1 MQLKRTHLA
10 GLLTACACVLALIPA
25 PARAEGLDTPLAD
38 DFEEIALQAQSGDE
52 RDAFAPEEG
61 FSLQAQSSRPS
72 CFDLRHV
79 MEGGVERNYVTPVRQ
94 QNPFGSC
101 WGFGA
106 VAAAET
112 SLLSSGLVSDP
123 ATLNLS
129 EKQVVWFNA
138 VALGDTA
145 SPQYG
150 EGMAFGFDI
159 QPSARYDAGGLTSY
173 ATGLFA
179 SGVGPTS
186 EDTNTRYG
194 QIFRYSG
201 LNGEVVNDN
210 VTWLD
215 ENGVEQRGFRKVYYS
230 EGDDW
235 SMPEAYRFWQDY
247 QLRESYLLPSPS
259 DCKTD
264 ADLAEANDAIKD
276 QLLSH
281 HAVAINFCAPTSQ
294 PGQQS
299 VFNDVLSENWAQYDN
314 SKSPSNHVVTI
325 VGYDDSYPKS
335 NFATEP
341 PADGAWLVK
350 NSWGSDLL
358 DFPDNGYRH
367 WGLLEGMDVVGSSY
381 EATSQLHTGYFWL
394 SYYDTT
400 IRNPET
406 YDFGAGDASI
416 TIDQHDFMQVTD
428 YERYD
433 TEGPNRTANVFTAA
447 QDECLEGI
455 SFMTA
460 APGTTV
466 SWRVYLLKDDATGP
480 EDGECVASVDAQ
492 PYALGGYHRVHLD
505 DDAQV
510 MLAAGQ
516 RYAIVVEQRTP
527 SGKYSFT
534 VNTAISEATSYNGSV
549 WFEGVVNKGESF
561 FYVDGAWRDL
571 SDDSIRATLED
582 DRVSID
588 NFSIKGYASAAEYDP
603 SQPSPPDPPEGQTRA
618 PYLEVRRSTGALA
631 ADFELD
637 QRDTAKFRCTIRG
650 ATDDVS
656 VQPTFTWKVS
666 DESIFAVEPNA
677 ERDGAE
683 AVVRPL
689 HHGEAYL
696 TVDAGIYGSCTVLVT
711 VPKLNILGASI
722 ADADRE
728 SVYTGQPIEPEP
740 KEVYVS
746 GLDYEYNYDIVRG
759 TDYEVV
765 YENNVRCGRAEVI
778 VRGIGAYGGEVKTD
792 MWRDLSFLIL
802 PAKAH
807 ITSVVPGDAGIQVS
821 FASQQESGISG
832 YELSWKKVTGAD
844 GESPAAASEGKA
856 QTKRLGADAT
866 SATIEGLTKGAR
878 YEISLRAYV
887 TTTDLDLDLEED
899 IQEYR
904 EADHFG
910 EADKATCVASAPSEE
925 GDDPHQD
932 DSNSNEVDPAPQND
946 SNPDEGGPA
955 PKDDSNPSKD
965 GRPSKAGSSPSKAH
979 PTAASKRSLPR
990 TGDVAYPILPA
1001 FLAGCI
1007 LVTAGGHL
1015 RRPQRKGKHAR
1026 R

>member
-1 MQLKRTHLA
+1 MQFKRTHFA
-10 GLLTACACVLALIPA
+10 RLLVASACALALTPA
-25 PARAEGLDTPLAD
+25 PARAEGSDTPLAD
-38 DFEEIALQAQSGDE
+38 DFAEVALQAQSSDE
-52 RDAFAPEEG
+52 RDAFAPEDG
-61 FSLQAQSSRPS
+61 FLLQVQSSRPS

-79 MEGGVERNYVTPVRQ
+79 MEGGVERSYVTPVRQ

-106 VAAAET
+106 IAAAET
-112 SLLSSGLVSDP
+112 SLLSSGLADDP

-150 EGMAFGFDI
+150 EGMTFGFDI
-159 QPSARYDAGGLTSY
+159 QPSARYDSGGLTSY

-186 EDTNTRYG
+186 EDTETNYG
-194 QIFRYSG
+194 RIFRYSG
-201 LNGEVVNDN
+201 LNGEVVNDA

-230 EGDDW
+230 DSDDW

-247 QLRESYLLPSPS
+247 QLRESYLMPSPS
-259 DCKTD
+259 DCRTD
-264 ADLAEANDAIKD
+264 AELAAANGAIKD

-281 HAVAINFCAPTSQ
+281 RAVAINFCAPTSQ

-314 SKSPSNHVVTI
+314 SNSPSNHVVTI
-325 VGYDDSYPKS
+325 VGYDDAYPKG

-381 EATSQLHTGYFWL
+381 EATSQMHTGYFWL

-433 TEGPNRTANVFTAA
+433 TEGPNRMANVFTAA
-447 QDECLEGI
+447 RDERLEDI
-455 SFMTA
+455 SFMTS

-466 SWRVYLLKDDATGP
+466 SWRVYLLEDDAAGP
-480 EDGECVASVDAQ
+480 EDGECVAFADAQ

-505 DDAQV
+505 DDTPV

-527 SGKYSFT
+527 GGKYSIT

-549 WFEGVVNKGESF
+549 WFEGIVNKGESF

-571 SDDSIRATLED
+571 SDESIKKVLSD

-603 SQPSPPDPPEGQTRA
+603 SHPQPDPPQGETRA

-637 QRDTAKFRCTIRG
+637 QRDTAKFKCTIKG

-666 DESIFAVEPNA
+666 DESILAVEPNT
-677 ERDGAE
+677 ERQGAE

-689 HHGEAYL
+689 RYGEAYL

-711 VPKLNILGASI
+711 VPKLSILGASI

-728 SVYTGQPIEPEP
+728 SVYTGQPKEPEP
-740 KEVYVS
+740 QEVYAS
-746 GLDYEYNYDIVRG
+746 GLNYEYNYDLVRG
-759 TDYEVV
+759 TDYEVA
-765 YENNVRCGRAEVI
+765 YEDNVRCGRAEVI
-778 VRGIGAYGGEVKTD
+778 VRGIGAYGSEVKTD
-792 MWRDLSFLIL
+792 MWQDLSFLIL

-807 ITSVVPGDAGIQVS
+807 ITNVVAGDGSIQVS

-832 YELSWKKVTGAD
+832 YELSWERVLGA
-844 GESPAAASEGKA
+844 GESGTDSSAAGKV
-856 QTKRLGADAT
+856 QTMRLGADVT
-866 SATIEGLTKGAR
+866 SATIEGLAKGAT
-878 YEISLRAYV
+878 YEVSLRAYV
-887 TTTDLDLDLEED
+887 RTTDPHLDLEED
-899 IQEYR
+899 VTDYV

-910 EADKATCVASAPSEE
+910 EADKVSCVVGTSA
-925 GDDPHQD
+925 GDDSTGD
-932 DSNSNEVDPAPQND
+932 RPASP
-946 SNPDEGGPA
+946 G
-955 PKDDSNPSKD
+955 SKD
-965 GRPSKAGSSPSKAH
+965 SSAGGRSSKAGASPS
-979 PTAASKRSLPR
+979 TSAARGTLPR
-990 TGDVAYPILPA
+990 TGDDAYPILPA
-1001 FLAGCI
+1001 LSAGCAFVI
-1007 LVTAGGHL
+1007 GGVCL
-1015 RRPQRKGKHAR
+1015 RKTQRRGKHAR